1 MGLFKFISEVSKM
14 QKEEKEKEK
23 QQEIKDREE
32 IQRLIDEI
40 KNSDLSKEE
49 QDEEIR
55 KVITVKQHEIDHRK
69 YKKWANSNLCPRDG
83 KIHTL
88 MLVVSNYNYN
98 KYING
103 LLIHMQDD
111 SYEII
116 DIKFNVVK
124 DTNNSTEY
132 HVLITYKNI

>member
-14 QKEEKEKEK
+14 QKEEEEKEK

-32 IQRLIDEI
+32 IQRLKDEI

-55 KVITVKQHEIDHRK
+55 KVIAIKNHEVIHRE
-69 YKKWANSNLCPRDG
+69 YKKWANNNLYPRDG

-88 MLVVSNYNYN
+88 MLVVNSYNYD

-124 DTNNSTEY
+124 DANNSTEY

>member
-1 MGLFKFISEVSKM
+1 MKDKMGLFKFISEVSKM
-14 QKEEKEKEK
+14 QKEEEEKEK

-32 IQRLIDEI
+32 IQKIMDEI

-49 QDEEIR
+49 QDEEIG
-55 KVITVKQHEIDHRK
+55 KVIVIKNYEIDHRK
-69 YKKWANSNLCPRDG
+69 YEKWANSNLYSKDG
-83 KIHTL
+83 KIHTI
-88 MLVVSNYNYN
+88 MLVVSKYN

-124 DTNNSTEY
+124 DANNSTEY
-132 HVLITYKNI
+132 HVLITYK